1 MIIIANGALVT
12 PEGLRRGDIALDGGR
27 IVEVA
32 ARIEPGP
39 SDTVEDATG
48 CWVLPGL
55 IDAHTHLQC
64 WTGMDWTAD
73 SFETGTRAAACGG
86 TTTIVDYAT
95 ADRGVTMDEALAEW
109 HRRADGA
116 CTANYGFHMA
126 IAEWGDD
133 SPGQMRRMREAGVSS
148 FKTYLAYDHLR
159 LTDAE
164 TLRCLEAVRELD
176 AVLCVHCENGD
187 VVDELQR
194 AVLARGITGPEGHP
208 LSRPAEAE
216 ADAVSRL
223 LYLASI
229 AGTRVNVVHL
239 STELGLE
246 AVRAARARGQRGVF
260 VETCPQY
267 LTLDDTR
274 YLEEGDDGFAGAK
287 YVMSPPLRKPSDVR
301 ALRAAVL
308 AGEVDSIA
316 TDHCSFNL
324 HGQKDRGRG
333 DFTRIPNGGPG
344 IEHRPAVMATAFE
357 GRLGPVE
364 LARLM
369 SEGPARVFGMWPRKG
384 RLAPG
389 ADADVCVWD
398 PRARWTISAAT
409 QQQAV
414 DYTPYEGMEAHG
426 RAHLVYVGGVLAAR
440 DGAPT
445 GARPGTYVS
454 R

>member
-12 PEGLRRGDIALDGGR
+12 PEGLRRGDIAFDGGR

-109 HRRADGA
+109 HRRADGV

-229 AGTRVNVVHL
+229 AGARVNVVHL

>member
-1 MIIIANGALVT
+1 MGRSQSQKIELFPGGVTRRQAIA
-12 PEGLRRGDIALDGGR
+12 GLSAAA
-27 IVEVA
+27 VA
-32 ARIEPGP
+32 ACVPAAAFAGTTPTAPAPANETVIVLSDDGITVNDDPIAEEPGGKVYAAH
-39 SDTVEDATG
+39 DVVYYEDRDSYDSGNPYGEGEADERAINLAKAANAPLYI
-48 CWVLPGL
+48 V
-55 IDAHTHLQC
+55 HLANKQ
-64 WTGMDWTAD
+64 
-73 SFETGTRAAACGG
+73 
-86 TTTIVDYAT
+86 
-95 ADRGVTMDEALAEW
+95 GV
-109 HRRADGA
+109 
-116 CTANYGFHMA
+116 
-126 IAEWGDD
+126 
-133 SPGQMRRMREAGVSS
+133 
-148 FKTYLAYDHLR
+148 
-159 LTDAE
+159 
-164 TLRCLEAVRELD
+164 EAVTK
-176 AVLCVHCENGD
+176 AK
-187 VVDELQR
+187 DEGYEIY
-194 AVLARGITGPEGHP
+194 A
-208 LSRPAEAE
+208 
-216 ADAVSRL
+216 
-223 LYLASI
+223 
-229 AGTRVNVVHL
+229 
-239 STELGLE
+239 
-246 AVRAARARGQRGVF
+246 
-260 VETCPQY
+260 ETCPQY
-267 LTLDDTR
+267 LTLDETR

>member
-12 PEGLRRGDIALDGGR
+12 PGGLRRGDIALDGGR

-229 AGTRVNVVHL
+229 AGARVNVVHL

>member
-12 PEGLRRGDIALDGGR
+12 PGGLRRGDIALDGGR

-229 AGTRVNVVHL
+229 AGARVNVVHL

-384 RLAPG
+384 CLAPG